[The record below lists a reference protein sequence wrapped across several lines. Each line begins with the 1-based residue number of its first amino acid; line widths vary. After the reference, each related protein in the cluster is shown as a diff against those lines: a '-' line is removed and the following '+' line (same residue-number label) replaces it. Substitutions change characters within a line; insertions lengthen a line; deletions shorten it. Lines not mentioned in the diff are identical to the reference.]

1 MGSKFNATI
10 FKILA
15 LYLGTSTLFL
25 GFIFF
30 VMYQKGLHNLRTQ
43 QMVQMRNNYIQIATH
58 IYEHKPNID
67 FAENARGKGDAK
79 IDSRA
84 ESSADFK
91 GESKTDSRV
100 DSRAESKPE
109 SKKQEHRKR
118 EIALATAQLDTIASE
133 ISTPFAIID
142 SDDRV
147 IFSTINENLQ
157 AVLEMLE
164 NERFAQIGKCIFV
177 DMRQS
182 KSFEH
187 MITHPPFNFSKRP
200 KEVFRYFESLR
211 LRVILQGEAIDTI
224 EVPFLSQDRAID
236 ALEKLESIHQEKT
249 ALQIEIIAYLLCSLL
264 IMGVVAYILM
274 RLSFRPIAEQ
284 IHTLERFIKDTT
296 HEINTP
302 LSVILMSVQ
311 KFDTKELGEANKK
324 RLNHIKLSAQN
335 LHQLYQN
342 LIFLNFYNA
351 KSTSQN
357 IDMKA
362 LINERVEYFSAL
374 LAQKS
379 ISINCMLA
387 PAQMHANIDEITI
400 LLDNL
405 LSNAIK
411 YNHKGGSIE
420 IVLESKTMESKALDS
435 GGAALAAGAQN
446 PSENPSQ
453 SQIPSPMQCKL
464 IIKDSGYG
472 IDSAIIERIFERYT
486 RFNEDQGGFGIGLN
500 LVREIAK
507 RYDIQIRV
515 QSEKNK
521 GSEFVLSWDFSG
533 QLDFKV

>member
-30 VMYQKGLHNLRTQ
+30 VMYQKGLHDLRTQ

-58 IYEHKPNID
+58 IYEHKPSVD
-67 FAENARGKGDAK
+67 VAENARDKV
-79 IDSRA
+79 DSRA
-84 ESSADFK
+84 DSGADFK
-91 GESKTDSRV
+91 I

-147 IFSTINENLQ
+147 IFSTIDENLQ

-164 NERFAQIGKCIFV
+164 NERFAQIGKRIFV

-224 EVPFLSQDRAID
+224 EVPFLSQDKAID

-284 IHTLERFIKDTT
+284 IRTLERFIKDTT

-335 LHQLYQN
+335 LHHLYQN

-362 LINERVEYFSAL
+362 LINERVEYFSTL

-379 ISINCMLA
+379 ISVKSALA
-387 PAQMHANIDEITI
+387 PAQMHANIDEIAI

-420 IVLESKTMESKALDS
+420 IVLESSGAESGAAGSKDLDS
-435 GGAALAAGAQN
+435 GGAAFGAGAQS
-446 PSENPSQ
+446 PSPSQ
-453 SQIPSPMQCKL
+453 KQSTSPSQIQSPMHCKL

-521 GSEFVLSWDFSG
+521 GSEFILSWNFSG